1 MSAEMAVLAI
11 DQGTTGSRALV
22 IGRDGAMLGSAYEEF
37 PQYFPAPG
45 QVEHDAN
52 EIWSSVRS
60 VIDRALVVSD
70 LDLSRVAA
78 IGITNQ
84 RETTVIWDRATSRP
98 LAPAI
103 VWQDRRTASR
113 CEQLRADGLADMI
126 RARTGLVA
134 DPYFSGTKLE
144 WLLDRNPEWRSRAA
158 DGEICFG
165 TIDSWLIFRLTGGR
179 LHATDHTNASRTLLY
194 SLDDRSWDPELCSL
208 FGVPEPMLPE
218 VRPSAGDFGCTDP
231 DIMGAEIPIAGVAG
245 DQQAALYGHGGWN
258 RGDAKNTYGT
268 GAFLLLHTGTERGV
282 DQPGVLTTIACGP
295 RGEPEF
301 AREGSILIA
310 GAAVQWLRDGLGLIA
325 SSADSEALADSVS
338 DTGGVV
344 FVPAF
349 AGLGTPY
356 WVPEAR
362 GAIFGLT
369 RGTERAHLVRAA
381 LEAMACGTVDVLEAM
396 ERSSSVPIGRFRA
409 DGGAAANDWLMQFQ
423 SDLLG
428 LDVHRPEAT
437 ELTAIGAAGLAGVG
451 SGFWARPE
459 EFLGALGE
467 ESVFSPGAGAADLRD
482 RAMTEWGR
490 AVRAVI
496 GWSEDG
502 SR

>member
-1 MSAEMAVLAI
+1 MAVLAI
-11 DQGTTGSRALV
+11 DQGTTGSRALLV
-22 IGRDGAMLGSAYEEF
+22 GRDGAILGSAYEEF

-45 QVEHDAN
+45 RVEHDAD

-60 VIDRALVVSD
+60 VIERALADSD
-70 LDLSRVAA
+70 LDLAHVAA

-84 RETTVIWDRATSRP
+84 RETTVVWDRVTSRP

-103 VWQDRRTASR
+103 VWQDRRTAGR
-113 CEQLRADGLADMI
+113 CEQLRADGLAGMI

-134 DPYFSGTKLE
+134 DPYFSATKLE
-144 WLLDRNPEWRSRAA
+144 WLLERNPEWHARAA

-165 TIDSWLIFRLTGGR
+165 TIDSWLVFRLTGGR
-179 LHATDHTNASRTLLY
+179 VHATDHTNASRTLLY
-194 SLDDRSWDPELCSL
+194 SLDDRNWDPELCSL

-218 VRPSAGDFGCTDP
+218 VRPSAADFGHTDTEV
-231 DIMGAEIPIAGVAG
+231 MGAEIPITGVAG

-268 GAFLLLHTGTERGV
+268 GAFLLLHTGKERGRE
-282 DQPGVLTTIACGP
+282 QSGVLTTMACGP
-295 RGEPEF
+295 RGEPEY
-301 AREGSILIA
+301 AREGSILVA
-310 GAAVQWLRDGLGLIA
+310 GAAVQWLRDGLGLLA
-325 SSADSEALADSVS
+325 SSADSEALARSVS

-369 RGTERAHLVRAA
+369 RGTQKAHLVRAA
-381 LEAMACGTVDVLEAM
+381 LEAMACGTVEVLEAM
-396 ERSSSVPIGRFRA
+396 MRSAEVSIGRFRA

-428 LDVHRPEAT
+428 LDVYRPEAT

-467 ESVFSPGAGAADLRD
+467 ESVFSPGADAADVRD
-482 RAMTEWGR
+482 RVMTDWGR

-496 GWSEDG
+496 GWAEDG
-502 SR
+502 SG

>member
-1 MSAEMAVLAI
+1 MAVLAI
-11 DQGTTGSRALV
+11 DQGTTGSRALLV
-22 IGRDGAMLGSAYEEF
+22 GRDGTALGSAYEEF

-45 QVEHDAN
+45 RVEHDAD
-52 EIWSSVRS
+52 EIWLSVRS
-60 VIDRALVVSD
+60 VAERALANSD
-70 LDLSRVAA
+70 LDLAHVAA

-84 RETTVIWDRATSRP
+84 RETTVVWDRATSRP

-103 VWQDRRTASR
+103 VWQDRRTAGR
-113 CEQLRADGLADMI
+113 CEQLRTDGLADMI

-134 DPYFSGTKLE
+134 DPYFSATKLE
-144 WLLDRNPEWRSRAA
+144 WLLERNPEWRARAA

-179 LHATDHTNASRTLLY
+179 VHATDHTNASRTLLY
-194 SLDDRSWDPELCSL
+194 SLDDRNWDPELCSL

-218 VRPSAGDFGCTDP
+218 VRPSAADFGRTDTEV
-231 DIMGAEIPIAGVAG
+231 MGAEIPITGVAG

-268 GAFLLLHTGTERGV
+268 GAFLLLHTGTERGTE
-282 DQPGVLTTIACGP
+282 QSGVLTTMACGP
-295 RGEPEF
+295 RGEPEY
-301 AREGSILIA
+301 AREGSILVA
-310 GAAVQWLRDGLGLIA
+310 GAAVQWLRDGLGLLA
-325 SSADSEALADSVS
+325 NSADSEVLARSVS

-369 RGTERAHLVRAA
+369 RGTEKAHLVRAA
-381 LEAMACGTVDVLEAM
+381 LEAMACGTVEVLEAM
-396 ERSSSVPIGRFRA
+396 TQSAEVSIGRFRV

-428 LDVHRPEAT
+428 LDVHRPAAT

-467 ESVFSPGAGAADLRD
+467 ESVFSPGAEAADVRD
-482 RAMTEWGR
+482 RVMTEWGR

-496 GWSEDG
+496 GWAEDG
-502 SR
+502 FG